1 MSSAKKLD
9 ANRRNAL
16 ASTGPRTPE
25 GKTAVAAN
33 AVTHGLRAKKSVLYF
48 ESPFDFQQLCTDLY
62 HEWQPATP
70 TEANLVEQMAIAQFK
85 LARLEANLSGSFY
98 QSKLMLVTACEDGYK
113 AENGAIRPPDVISA
127 HEQKAHSL
135 INGLSQHIARVE
147 RAWFNA
153 MQMLERFQERRE
165 KRALRKPDS
174 AETHMDSSVSSNR
187 SEPPSMD
194 RVAAA
199 SQQQPAIAAVTPQQ
213 IPARAIA
220 AVASLQMAGARPAAT
235 CLLPGSIKNDKQ
247 SHRCGESSTAS
258 EGRAAAANGLRIIE
272 AAPPS

>member
-153 MQMLERFQERRE
+153 MQTLQRFQERRE
-165 KRALRKPDS
+165 KRALCKSDS
-174 AETHMDSSVSSNR
+174 AETHMDSSVSSDR
-187 SEPPSMD
+187 SEPSMD

-220 AVASLQMAGARPAAT
+220 AVASLQMAGPRSAATGLLPESIKMTNKATAAGKARPQVRVGR
-235 CLLPGSIKNDKQ
+235 LPQ
-247 SHRCGESSTAS
+247 TVCG
-258 EGRAAAANGLRIIE
+258 
-272 AAPPS
+272 